1 LSGNPACNE
10 NEIPDTGQNARF
22 QKAVF
27 TFKPDV
33 RSVAF
38 KFKFTFT
45 TCAASGKAD
54 ECTLA
59 SRNSCRVED
68 FTSDKENRHEQLP
81 F

>member
-1 LSGNPACNE
+1 LSETPVCHE

-22 QKAVF
+22 QKALF

-38 KFKFTFT
+38 KFTFT
-45 TCAASGKAD
+45 TRAASGKAD
-54 ECTLA
+54 ECTSV
-59 SRNSCRVED
+59 SRISGRVED
-68 FTSDKENRHEQLP
+68 FTSDKENRYEQLP

>member
-1 LSGNPACNE
+1 LRGNPACNE
-10 NEIPDTGQNARF
+10 NEIPDTGQIARF

-38 KFKFTFT
+38 KFTFT

-54 ECTLA
+54 ECTSA
-59 SRNSCRVED
+59 SRISGRVED
-68 FTSDKENRHEQLP
+68 VTSNKENRYEQLP